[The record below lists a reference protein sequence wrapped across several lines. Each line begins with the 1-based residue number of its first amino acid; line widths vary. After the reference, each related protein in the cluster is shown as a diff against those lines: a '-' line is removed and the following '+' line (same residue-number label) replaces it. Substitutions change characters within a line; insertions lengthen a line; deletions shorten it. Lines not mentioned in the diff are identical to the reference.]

1 MGRSAIRV
9 ENLGKQYY
17 SGQREPYHR
26 LTEAISSLVRSPVA
40 RDNGRQGTDHLPDKS
55 ARFWALRHVSFE
67 VDHGEVVGIIGRNGS
82 GKSTLL
88 KILSRIT
95 APTEGKAAITGRV
108 GSLLEVG
115 TGFHPELSGR
125 ENIFFTGS
133 ILGMRKSEVER
144 KFDDIVEFSGV
155 GPFIDSPVKRYSS
168 GMYVRLGFAVAAHLE
183 PEILLVDEVLAV
195 GDASFQKKCLNKMED
210 VRKSGRTVLFVSH
223 NMPSITRLCP
233 RTILLDQGRIIED
246 GPSHRVVSRYLS
258 SGLGTAAAREW
269 PDAATAPGNGV
280 GRLRGVRVRND
291 AGIITDSLDIR
302 RPVQVEMEYDV
313 LEPGHVLTPNLHFF
327 NEEGLYL
334 FVTSDLNP
342 AWRGKPRPV
351 GRFTSSVMIPGNF
364 FAEGTVIV
372 EAALSTMDPVTVHFD
387 EKDAVAFQVIDTL
400 DGDSARGDY
409 AGHLP
414 GVVRPLLQ
422 WTDKIL
428 GSDAPPGG
436 ES

>member
-1 MGRSAIRV
+1 
-9 ENLGKQYY
+9 
-17 SGQREPYHR
+17 
-26 LTEAISSLVRSPVA
+26 
-40 RDNGRQGTDHLPDKS
+40 
-55 ARFWALRHVSFE
+55 
-67 VDHGEVVGIIGRNGS
+67 
-82 GKSTLL
+82 
-88 KILSRIT
+88 
-95 APTEGKAAITGRV
+95 
-108 GSLLEVG
+108 
-115 TGFHPELSGR
+115 
-125 ENIFFTGS
+125 
-133 ILGMRKSEVER
+133 
-144 KFDDIVEFSGV
+144 
-155 GPFIDSPVKRYSS
+155 
-168 GMYVRLGFAVAAHLE
+168 
-183 PEILLVDEVLAV
+183 
-195 GDASFQKKCLNKMED
+195 MED

-269 PDAATAPGNGV
+269 RDTTTAPGDGV

-291 AGIITDSLDIR
+291 AGTITDSIDIR

-327 NEEGLYL
+327 NEEGLHL
-334 FVTSDLNP
+334 FATSDLNP
-342 AWRGKPRPV
+342 VWRRKPRPV

-422 WTDKIL
+422 WTDRIL